1 MICPSRLLGRWI
13 LGQSYNLT
21 WEDSGS
27 PLLDD
32 GGGQVMKAKLFR
44 ETCLSQGVSVLH
56 R

>member
-1 MICPSRLLGRWI
+1 MPESIIGAMDSWAILQLDLGG
-13 LGQSYNLT
+13 L
-21 WEDSGS
+21 GS